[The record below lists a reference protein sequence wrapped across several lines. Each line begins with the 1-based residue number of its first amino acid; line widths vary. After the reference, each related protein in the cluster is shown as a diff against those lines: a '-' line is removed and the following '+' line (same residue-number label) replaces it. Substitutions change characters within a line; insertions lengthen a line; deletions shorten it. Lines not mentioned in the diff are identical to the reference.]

1 MEDVPRKSFRLTQH
15 ELTIHLIASG
25 LVRLSEQVQRG
36 EPITYPY
43 PVALQRGLNRLLVA
57 CIQKGIS
64 PVQGVSDLLD
74 WCRRPIH
81 SWGLGIDLDEIDET
95 DTLLDDQLPTRVC
108 EDWACASRDVEAELS
123 EQRLLR
129 SVLTT
134 CRAANA
140 QKAYTEFRKLLISCP
155 VLALQE
161 LQQKRSCPDLV
172 LLAEHLREAYLEAP
186 YSCLVDDRFY
196 CCATCGNL
204 LLRMTTGLLT
214 CENERCRQGQT
225 SVAQRS
231 YGVEEG
237 IFWLRRGLRRFVAA
251 PGKCEMDLY
260 DEFMKEA
267 GLAVELWPMFD
278 AYDLRLT
285 FPDRDVWA
293 IDVKDWANPFLLAR
307 RVDPIPTTPPWTWAY
322 FVFPDDRRSQRS
334 DYVRAFRNHCP
345 FVSKHGKARTS
356 ACFARDLL
364 SAARKKLQGIQGVHH
379 A

>member
-1 MEDVPRKSFRLTQH
+1 MEEIRRKSFRLKEH

-36 EPITYPY
+36 QPMAYPY
-43 PVALQRGLNRLLVA
+43 PVALQQGLNRLLVA
-57 CIQKGIS
+57 CIQNGIS
-64 PVQGVSDLLD
+64 PVQGASDLLD

-81 SWGLGIDLDEIDET
+81 SWGLGLDLDEIDEM

-108 EDWACASRDVEAELS
+108 EDWACASPDVEAELS
-123 EQRLLR
+123 EQRLMR

-134 CRAANA
+134 CRATNA
-140 QKAYTEFRKLLISCP
+140 QKSYTEFRKLLISSP
-155 VLALQE
+155 VLTLQE

-172 LLAEHLREAYLEAP
+172 LLADHLREAYLEAP
-186 YSCLVDDRFY
+186 YSCLVDDHFY
-196 CCATCGNL
+196 CCAACGNL

-214 CENERCRQGQT
+214 CENERCRQVQT
-225 SVAQRS
+225 SVAERS

-260 DEFMKEA
+260 DELITE
-267 GLAVELWPMFD
+267 GELVVELWPMFD

-307 RVDPIPTTPPWTWAY
+307 RVDPIPTNPAWTWAY

-345 FVSKHGKARTS
+345 FIDKHGKARTS
-356 ACFARDLL
+356 ACFSRDLL
-364 SAARKKLQGIQGVHH
+364 SAARKKLKEIQGVLD

>member
-1 MEDVPRKSFRLTQH
+1 M
-15 ELTIHLIASG
+15 
-25 LVRLSEQVQRG
+25 
-36 EPITYPY
+36 
-43 PVALQRGLNRLLVA
+43 
-57 CIQKGIS
+57 
-64 PVQGVSDLLD
+64 
-74 WCRRPIH
+74 
-81 SWGLGIDLDEIDET
+81 
-95 DTLLDDQLPTRVC
+95 LLDDQLPTRVC
-108 EDWACASRDVEAELS
+108 EDWACASPDVEAELS
-123 EQRLLR
+123 EQRLMR

-140 QKAYTEFRKLLISCP
+140 QKAYTEFRKLLISSP
-155 VLALQE
+155 VLTLQE
-161 LQQKRSCPDLV
+161 LQQKRSCPDLI

-204 LLRMTTGLLT
+204 LLHMTMGLLT
-214 CENERCRQGQT
+214 CENERCR
-225 SVAQRS
+225 
-231 YGVEEG
+231 VEEG

-260 DEFMKEA
+260 EELKKEV

-334 DYVRAFRNHCP
+334 DYIRAFRNHCP
-345 FVSKHGKARTS
+345 FVGKHGKARTS
-356 ACFARDLL
+356 ACFERDLL
-364 SAARKKLQGIQGVHH
+364 SAARKKLQGVQGVHH